1 MSDVTETTGQAPANP
16 GESIP
21 AANPPSATP
30 QAAAPPSFPEKT
42 VAAPVVPAIPEKYEF
57 KAPEGIEL
65 DTELLEQVSPV
76 FKKIGLTQESAA
88 ELVNG
93 FNEINLKLAQTRE
106 AAEEKAFTQF
116 MADTAKANEAA
127 IKKEWGNDYTANL
140 AIAQRG
146 IARFLSNDGKAKLDR
161 VGLGNDPEFMKAFY
175 QAGKMIQEDVPPV
188 NGVPASQA
196 KTFAQALYNS

>member
-1 MSDVTETTGQAPANP
+1 MSEVTETTGQAPANP

-30 QAAAPPSFPEKT
+30 QANAAPQSFPDTKP
-42 VAAPVVPAIPEKYEF
+42 ADIAPAIPDKYEF
-57 KAPEGIEL
+57 KAPEGVEL

-76 FKKIGLTQESAA
+76 FKKIGLTQENAA

-93 FNEINLKLAQTRE
+93 FNEINLKLSQARE
-106 AAEEKAFTQF
+106 AAEEKAFNEF
-116 MADTAKANEAA
+116 MAETAKANEAA

-175 QAGKMIQEDVPPV
+175 QAGKMIQEDIPPV
-188 NGVPASQA
+188 NGTPTNG
-196 KTFAQALYNS
+196 KPTFAQALYS